1 LEADVGQ
8 AIVKAA
14 KDQDLYLVWS
24 SVVDAPIFV
33 GDRESVLA
41 ELRAGGTTKPAP
53 PSRRRAGPGVSRGAL
68 AEAGACGALNWAKL
82 KSGHDSTR
90 RRRVE

>member
-1 LEADVGQ
+1 MGQ

-14 KDQDLYLVWS
+14 KDLDLYLVWS

-41 ELRAGGTTKPAP
+41 ELRAEPRWAP
-53 PSRRRAGPGVSRGAL
+53 YVDEAMERADRLGSSARGPFVYGWGRRSATG
-68 AEAGACGALNWAKL
+68 W
-82 KSGHDSTR
+82 
-90 RRRVE
+90 